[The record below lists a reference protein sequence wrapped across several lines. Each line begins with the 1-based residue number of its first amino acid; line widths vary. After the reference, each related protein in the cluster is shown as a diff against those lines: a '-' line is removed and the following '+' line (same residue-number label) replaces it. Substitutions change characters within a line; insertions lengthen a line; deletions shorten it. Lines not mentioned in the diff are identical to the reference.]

1 MLCKCGIFFALFAT
15 LIVSGCTA
23 PYVSAPLPV
32 THPASPTA
40 PEAPS
45 PPPSQAFTTESLSPT
60 PKEEMPMQNPH
71 AGHSAMQGMH
81 GGH

>member
-1 MLCKCGIFFALFAT
+1 MLHRHGPLLALVAT
-15 LIVSGCTA
+15 LIVSGCAA

-40 PEAPS
+40 PEAPA
-45 PPPSQAFTTESLSPT
+45 PPPSQVFTTERLSPT
-60 PKEEMPMQNPH
+60 PKEEKLKQNPH